1 MGKLFSL
8 KEWLTI
14 DDAARHLSNV
24 LGEDVTNADVLRLGL
39 DGRLRLSIQFVNHTK
54 GRCGKV
60 VTWNETDWRLAP
72 EPNFTGNEKMEQ
84 DVPGLTD
91 QCRPNPPKL
100 QALYDEICESERGK
114 YCRRLLNLIID
125 DERFLVLSD
134 DLTVLEGVWDLPM
147 IGNELRHVESKYHD
161 LTGGPRAEPGG
172 FFAGAFVE
180 GLDGQICQIQKRRDN
195 NKLQSGLKAEL
206 EDLEHDSAQ
215 MMVLDPLKDWAA
227 DEEALPHRAG
237 ENRKKFMDE
246 GKARL
251 ATYYPAGALPEDAV
265 IVVRTEA
272 LRDFE
277 QTLNSAP
284 AAKPEGYL
292 NHDPVMQQRANQI
305 AEDQRAKGLRVTRDK
320 VAKLLA
326 KELGMTQETVVRRI
340 RKDW

>member
-125 DERFLVLSD
+125 DERFLALSD

-272 LRDFE
+272 LRVFE

-284 AAKPEGYL
+284 AAKPEGHL

-305 AEDQRAKGLRVTRDK
+305 AEDQRAKGLTVTRDR

>member
-125 DERFLVLSD
+125 DERFLALSD

>member
-14 DDAARHLSNV
+14 DDAARHLSTV

-60 VTWNETDWRLAP
+60 VTWDETDWRLAP
-72 EPNFTGNEKMEQ
+72 EPNFTGDEQMEQ

-125 DERFLVLSD
+125 DERFLALSD

-161 LTGGPRAEPGG
+161 LTGGPSVEPGG

-195 NKLQSGLKAEL
+195 NKLQSDLKAEL
-206 EDLEHDSAQ
+206 EDLKHHSAQ
-215 MMVLDPLKDWAA
+215 LMVLDPLKDWAA
-227 DEEALPHRAG
+227 EEEALLNRAG
-237 ENRKKFMDE
+237 ENRKTFMAI
-246 GKARL
+246 G
-251 ATYYPAGALPEDAV
+251 
-265 IVVRTEA
+265 
-272 LRDFE
+272 
-277 QTLNSAP
+277 
-284 AAKPEGYL
+284 
-292 NHDPVMQQRANQI
+292 
-305 AEDQRAKGLRVTRDK
+305 
-320 VAKLLA
+320 
-326 KELGMTQETVVRRI
+326 QETVVRRI